1 MDSALLADWLPLFA
15 PVGVFGSS
23 FDYES
28 LRFGKRLALRG
39 AMAQRRKKTGGVGEF
54 AITEAHRQYVFA
66 IAMRYLK
73 DQDAAADVAQD
84 ALLRAHRKRKSF
96 RGDSKLTTWLYSIAS
111 TTALM
116 HLRKAKRQRR
126 EVSVS
131 FDPEQL
137 DRDNHLD
144 SFSPA
149 PSPDRLH
156 EAREQVSLVRQELAE
171 LGDKYE
177 HIFMLRYGEGHTET
191 EIANRLGLTVP
202 TVKSRAHRARKAVR
216 LALRAQSEALQAA

>member
-1 MDSALLADWLPLFA
+1 MGDLDD
-15 PVGVFGSS
+15 G
-23 FDYES
+23 
-28 LRFGKRLALRG
+28 
-39 AMAQRRKKTGGVGEF
+39 
-54 AITEAHRQYVFA
+54 QYVFA

-126 EVSVS
+126 EVPVS

-137 DRDNHLD
+137 ERDTRLD
-144 SFSPA
+144 GFSPA
-149 PSPDRLH
+149 PSPERLH
-156 EAREQVSLVRQELAE
+156 EAREQVSLVRRELAE
-171 LGDKYE
+171 VGDKYE
-177 HIFMLRYGEGHTET
+177 HIFMMRYGEGQTET
-191 EIANRLGLTVP
+191 EIADRLGLTVP

-216 LALRAQSEALQAA
+216 QALRAQSEALQAA